1 MKNVIKIWSK
11 ILCNS
16 ESKLFLKTK
25 ELDDQTL
32 KKIFKN
38 YFLENGV
45 KEDQLIFEESS
56 DRVELLSRYNLI
68 DLALDPFPYNGGTTS
83 LECSWMCVPVLTKK
97 GNNFLSK
104 CGESLNMSLGLA
116 ELIAKDDE
124 EYISKAINYSK
135 NLTRVQQIKEYLV
148 KNRNDFKIFNSQ
160 NFADELS
167 NSFKEMISLNKS

>member
-1 MKNVIKIWSK
+1 MSKNRFMY
-11 ILCNS
+11 
-16 ESKLFLKTK
+16 EDYLF
-25 ELDDQTL
+25 E
-32 KKIFKN
+32 IHASASIM
-38 YFLENGV
+38 YRGM
-45 KEDQLIFEESS
+45 
-56 DRVELLSRYNLI
+56 
-68 DLALDPFPYNGGTTS
+68 DLH
-83 LECSWMCVPVLTKK
+83 V
-97 GNNFLSK
+97 NNFLSK